1 MTLFTMVLPGD
12 FLVRIWDLMLVEGI
26 KVLYQVVLAVLN
38 EIEPDLLQKDL
49 GGIVE
54 IFTNLKIYVI
64 DPEEFVKKIL
74 YFKIKKSVL
83 LKLENEYI
91 NTFVITVSP
100 IKEKNNQKL
109 PPLKQSPIKINNAY
123 RKSPKTTLTTTL
135 SSNYSPSH
143 KPTTVPTLPNINRK
157 LLKKKSFGITT
168 RSCDISIVN
177 L

>member
-74 YFKIKKSVL
+74 FL
-83 LKLENEYI
+83 
-91 NTFVITVSP
+91 
-100 IKEKNNQKL
+100 
-109 PPLKQSPIKINNAY
+109 
-123 RKSPKTTLTTTL
+123 
-135 SSNYSPSH
+135 
-143 KPTTVPTLPNINRK
+143 
-157 LLKKKSFGITT
+157 
-168 RSCDISIVN
+168 
-177 L
+177 